1 MNLKQVFTSGT
12 VSYGA
17 WSGFADPQV
26 AQIMGRA
33 GFDFICVDLQHSFI
47 TMTSLAPLLDA
58 LHKAG
63 SAAVVR
69 VPWNTPDL
77 IMRSLDL
84 GAEAIIVPLVNNAA
98 EAKRAADSCRYA
110 PKGTRSWGP
119 IWRNVRA
126 SVPQAPEGDAT
137 AICLCMIETAE
148 GLANLDAILAVEGVD
163 GIYIGPNDLSLSIG
177 EERRSFQESEKLH
190 ETILDVIARGR
201 AAGKIVGIDCGG
213 PEQAHYWRDQG
224 VNFVIS
230 ANDSDL
236 IAQSA
241 IAMAKAHRAD

>member
-1 MNLKQVFTSGT
+1 MSLKQRFTSGEM
-12 VSYGA
+12 SYGA
-17 WSGFADPQV
+17 WTGFADPQV

-33 GFDFICVDLQHSFI
+33 GFDFICVDLQHSFVS
-47 TMTSLAPLLDA
+47 MSQLSPLLDA

-63 SAAVVR
+63 SPAVVR

-84 GAEAIIVPLVNNAA
+84 GAEAIIVPLVNNAE
-98 EAKRAADSCRYA
+98 EARSAANACRYA
-110 PKGTRSWGP
+110 PAGNRSWGP

-137 AICLCMIETAE
+137 ATCLVMIETAE
-148 GLANLDAILAVEGVD
+148 GLANVDAILAVDGVD

-177 EERRSFQESEKLH
+177 LERKGYLESDKLR
-190 ETILDVIARGR
+190 ETILHVIARGR

-213 PEQAHYWRDQG
+213 PEQAHYWRDQA
-224 VNFVIS
+224 VSFVIS

-236 IAQSA
+236 IAQAAS
-241 IAMAKAHRAD
+241 AMAKSNRA

>member
-1 MNLKQVFTSGT
+1 VSLKQKFLSPDVT
-12 VSYGA
+12 YGA
-17 WSGFADPQV
+17 WNGFPDTQV

-47 TMTSLAPLLDA
+47 TMATLSPLLDA

-63 SAAVVR
+63 SPAVVR

-98 EAKRAADSCRYA
+98 EAKTAADACRYA
-110 PKGTRSWGP
+110 PAGNRSWGP

-137 AICLCMIETAE
+137 ATCICMIETAD
-148 GLANLDAILAVEGVD
+148 GLANLDAILATDGVD

-177 EERRSFQESEKLH
+177 EERKSYLQSEKLH
-190 ETILDVIARGR
+190 KTILDVIARGR

-224 VNFVIS
+224 VSFVIS

-236 IAQSA
+236 LAQAASS
-241 IAMAKAHRAD
+241 MAAAHRV

>member
-1 MNLKQVFTSGT
+1 MSLKQRLASTEMT
-12 VSYGA
+12 YGA

-33 GFDFICVDLQHSFI
+33 GFDFICVDLQHSFV
-47 TMTSLAPLLDA
+47 TMTELAPLLDA
-58 LHKAG
+58 LDKAG
-63 SAAVVR
+63 SPSMVR

-84 GAEAIIVPLVNNAA
+84 GAQAIIVPLVNNEEEARLAA
-98 EAKRAADSCRYA
+98 NACRYA
-110 PKGTRSWGP
+110 PAGNRSWGP

-126 SVPQAPEGDAT
+126 SVPQANEGDTAAT
-137 AICLCMIETAE
+137 CLCMIETAD
-148 GLANLDAILAVEGVD
+148 GLANVDAILAVEGVD

-177 EERRSFQESEKLH
+177 EERRNYRDSPKLH
-190 ETILDVIARGR
+190 ETILHVIARAR
-201 AAGKIVGIDCGG
+201 AAGKMVGIDCGG

-224 VNFVIS
+224 VNFAIS

-236 IAQSA
+236 LTLAA
-241 IAMAKAHRAD
+241 IEMAKANRA

>member
-1 MNLKQVFTSGT
+1 MTLKQKLASAEIT
-12 VSYGA
+12 YGA
-17 WSGFADPQV
+17 WNGFADTQV

-47 TMTSLAPLLDA
+47 TMATLAPNLDA

-63 SAAVVR
+63 SPIAVR

-98 EAKRAADSCRYA
+98 EAKLAADACRYA
-110 PKGTRSWGP
+110 PVGNRSWGP

-126 SVPQAPEGDAT
+126 SVPQAPEGDAAAT
-137 AICLCMIETAE
+137 CICMIETAE
-148 GLANLDAILAVEGVD
+148 GLANVDAILATDGVD

-177 EERRSFQESEKLH
+177 EERQSYLQSDKLH
-190 ETILDVIARGR
+190 QTILHVIARGK

-224 VNFVIS
+224 VSFVIS

-236 IAQSA
+236 LAQAASS
-241 IAMAKAHRAD
+241 MAAAHRV

>member
-1 MNLKQVFTSGT
+1 MSLKQRFTSGEM
-12 VSYGA
+12 SYGA
-17 WSGFADPQV
+17 WTGLADPQV

-33 GFDFICVDLQHSFI
+33 GFDFICVDLQHSFVS
-47 TMTSLAPLLDA
+47 MSQLSPLLDA

-63 SAAVVR
+63 SPAVVR

-84 GAEAIIVPLVNNAA
+84 GAEAIIVPLVNNAE
-98 EAKRAADSCRYA
+98 EARSAANACRYA
-110 PKGTRSWGP
+110 PAGNRSWGP

-137 AICLCMIETAE
+137 ATCLVMIETAE
-148 GLANLDAILAVEGVD
+148 GLANVDAILAVDGVD

-177 EERRSFQESEKLH
+177 LERKGYLESDKLR
-190 ETILDVIARGR
+190 ETILHVIARGR

-224 VNFVIS
+224 VSFVIS

-236 IAQSA
+236 IAQAAS
-241 IAMAKAHRAD
+241 AMAKSNA